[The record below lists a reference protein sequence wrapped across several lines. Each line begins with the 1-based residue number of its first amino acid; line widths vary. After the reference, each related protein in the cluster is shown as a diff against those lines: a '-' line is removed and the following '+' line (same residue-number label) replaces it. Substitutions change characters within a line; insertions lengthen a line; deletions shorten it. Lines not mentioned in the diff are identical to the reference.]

1 MSGLGPPVTLPAA
14 VAGNRHGVVGSRALV
29 LGSGGVTGVAWQL
42 GVLSGLARAGVEL
55 GGADLVIG
63 TSAGAVVGA
72 QLCSGADPARLYAG
86 QLVPGESSPDRMG
99 PGAVA
104 CLLWSAVAARDARR
118 ARARIGRYA
127 VSAVGAGR
135 SRRPVFEEALPSW
148 SWPRRRLW
156 VTAVDADSGDFVVFG
171 GPGRGA
177 DLVDAVSASCAVPG
191 VWPPVRIGG
200 RRFVDGGM
208 RSATNADLAAGFS
221 SVVVLAPISWGLGHL
236 RPVSRQVAAL
246 SADVVVV
253 SPDRWARR
261 AIGRRLLD
269 PARRPGAARAG
280 YRQGL
285 LVAGRVRGVWGGAV
299 GSG

>member
-1 MSGLGPPVTLPAA
+1 MTLPAA
-14 VAGNRHGVVGSRALV
+14 VAGNRHGVAGTRALV
-29 LGSGGVTGVAWQL
+29 LGSGGVTGVAWQI

-86 QLVPGESSPDRMG
+86 QLVPGESSSDRMG
-99 PGAVA
+99 PGAVS
-104 CLLWSAVAARDARR
+104 CLLWSAVAARDGRR

-127 VSAVGAGR
+127 VSTAGSGV

-156 VTAVDADSGDFVVFG
+156 VTAVDADSGEFVVFG
-171 GPGRGA
+171 GPGCGA

-191 VWPPVRIGG
+191 VWPPVRVGG

-208 RSATNADLAAGFS
+208 RSATNADLAAGFA

-285 LVAGRVRGVWGGAV
+285 FVADRVRGVWGGVA

>member
-1 MSGLGPPVTLPAA
+1 
-14 VAGNRHGVVGSRALV
+14 
-29 LGSGGVTGVAWQL
+29 
-42 GVLSGLARAGVEL
+42 
-55 GGADLVIG
+55 
-63 TSAGAVVGA
+63 
-72 QLCSGADPARLYAG
+72 
-86 QLVPGESSPDRMG
+86 
-99 PGAVA
+99 
-104 CLLWSAVAARDARR
+104 
-118 ARARIGRYA
+118 
-127 VSAVGAGR
+127 
-135 SRRPVFEEALPSW
+135 
-148 SWPRRRLW
+148 LW
-156 VTAVDADSGDFVVFG
+156 VTAVDADSGEFVVFG
-171 GPGRGA
+171 GPGCGA

-221 SVVVLAPISWGLGHL
+221 SVVV
-236 RPVSRQVAAL
+236 
-246 SADVVVV
+246 

-285 LVAGRVRGVWGGAV
+285 LAAGRVRGVWGGAV